1 MRREALAMPDT
12 PKSTSQ
18 ARCAYD
24 HRVREQVVRTGT
36 RCLPK
41 HIRIPRSTVST
52 WRRRGQRPVVT
63 IEPFDPDRQQL
74 VDTIAKLDRRVRILA
89 AVVRILLALLRASG
103 FTLAGERLP
112 EGAAKAGIL
121 RAITSAKPF
130 LPLAMILRI
139 VHIEPGRYH
148 RWNRATTAVCGLDDR
163 SSCPRAS
170 PSQLTPAEVADI
182 KDMVL
187 APEKRHMP
195 LGTLAR
201 SEERRRGK

>member
-63 IEPFDPDRQQL
+63 IEPLDQDRQQL
-74 VDTIAKLDRRVRILA
+74 VDTIAKLDRRVRILT
-89 AVVRILLALLRASG
+89 AVVRILLAMLRASG

-112 EGAAKAGIL
+112 EGSAKAGIL
-121 RAITSAKPF
+121 VSDARIPRARPARF
-130 LPLAMILRI
+130 LMRQ
-139 VHIEPGRYH
+139 RYSV
-148 RWNRATTAVCGLDDR
+148 ADAVGTTAGCTSGTSNAESGAASSSGR
-163 SSCPRAS
+163 SRAR
-170 PSQLTPAEVADI
+170 VADQC
-182 KDMVL
+182 
-187 APEKRHMP
+187 
-195 LGTLAR
+195 LG
-201 SEERRRGK
+201 